1 MSVVERLGAIALLAL
16 TFVGC
21 GGSPYGGPEPL
32 SEFPNKSLD
41 LKYDDSDG
49 LVATLNYSFE
59 PAGHCALLDDDAGA
73 LLNGRPVPLFRGDI
87 QVTPPMGDDG
97 SFNCVPPSVSVNPLP
112 ADLSPPWTIEIGD
125 SSGVVSAK
133 FDFQPVT
140 PAAIGPVANPVLA
153 SWTDTLTIQMQNGPG
168 ITPPYVVQ
176 ATLTSSNGF
185 GSVETAYPAGTGS
198 AAQITPSSLV
208 FPEAINPESAP
219 GPITVQV
226 IADYFSAAELLDC
239 QAPKCSLAQGSGTT
253 PTWTTT
259 NFTIQYAP
267 AGATN

>member
-1 MSVVERLGAIALLAL
+1 MSFVERLGAIALVAL
-16 TFVGC
+16 GLVGC

-32 SEFPNKSLD
+32 SEFPGQSLD

-49 LVATLNYSFE
+49 LVVTLNYSFVLS
-59 PAGHCALLDDDAGA
+59 GHCALLEDDAVAG
-73 LLNGRPVPLFRGDI
+73 LNGRPVPLFRGDI

-97 SFNCVPPSVSVNPLP
+97 SFNCVPPSVSLKPIP

-125 SSGVVSAK
+125 PSEVVSAT

-140 PAAIGPVANPVLA
+140 PAAIGPVVNPVVT
-153 SWTDTLTIQMQNGPG
+153 SWTDTLTILMQNGPG
-168 ITPPYVVQ
+168 ITPPYVAQ
-176 ATLTSSNGF
+176 ATLEATNGF
-185 GSVETAYPAGTGS
+185 GSVETAYPGIGS
-198 AAQITPSSLV
+198 AAQITSSSLV
-208 FPEAINPESAP
+208 FPEAVNPQSAP

-239 QAPKCSLAQGSGTT
+239 QAPKCSLAEGSGTT

-259 NFTIQYAP
+259 NFTIEYAP